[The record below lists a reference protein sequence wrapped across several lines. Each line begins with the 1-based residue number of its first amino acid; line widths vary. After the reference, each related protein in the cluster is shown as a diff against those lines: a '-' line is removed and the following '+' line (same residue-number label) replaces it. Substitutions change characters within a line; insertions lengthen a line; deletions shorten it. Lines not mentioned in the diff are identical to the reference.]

1 MKMKARITQPAEKKV
16 LCCGMPPERI
26 EIVSMC
32 AADFGAE
39 VVTAY
44 DGTQTVSQLL
54 KSGVAE
60 NTGAAPQD
68 ECMVFAGFDRTEL
81 NSLLDSLKSSGV
93 RVPLKAV
100 LTPHNA
106 GWKLNDLIAEL
117 KKEHEYMTGG
127 GAK

>member
-1 MKMKARITQPAEKKV
+1 MKARITQPAEKKV
-16 LCCGMPPERI
+16 LCCGMPPERMQ
-26 EIVSMC
+26 IVSMC

-39 VVTAY
+39 TVTAY
-44 DGTQTVSQLL
+44 DGTQTISQLL
-54 KSGVAE
+54 KSGGAE
-60 NTGAAPQD
+60 NTCAAPQD

-81 NSLLDSLKSSGV
+81 NSLLDSLKGSGI

-106 GWKLNDLIAEL
+106 GWKLCDLIAEL
-117 KKEHEYMTGG
+117 KKEREYMTGG